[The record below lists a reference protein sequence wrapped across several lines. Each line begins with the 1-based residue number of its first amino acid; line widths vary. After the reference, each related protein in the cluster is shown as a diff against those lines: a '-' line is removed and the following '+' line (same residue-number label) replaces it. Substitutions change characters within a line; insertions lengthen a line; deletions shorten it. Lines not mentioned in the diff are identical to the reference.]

1 MKMSE
6 NERMSCTND
15 KQKEVEIMKV
25 CICMCIWQMLSQ
37 SSMVSVGISQLS
49 CSVPNTNVMFHALS
63 IIIRGHFD
71 FNELENE
78 LECQK

>member
-49 CSVPNTNVMFHALS
+49 CADVMFHAQLLQDTLTS
-63 IIIRGHFD
+63 
-71 FNELENE
+71 L
-78 LECQK
+78 Q

>member
-15 KQKEVEIMKV
+15 KQKELEIMKV

-49 CSVPNTNVMFHALS
+49 CADVMFQAQLLQDTLTS
-63 IIIRGHFD
+63 
-71 FNELENE
+71 L
-78 LECQK
+78 Q